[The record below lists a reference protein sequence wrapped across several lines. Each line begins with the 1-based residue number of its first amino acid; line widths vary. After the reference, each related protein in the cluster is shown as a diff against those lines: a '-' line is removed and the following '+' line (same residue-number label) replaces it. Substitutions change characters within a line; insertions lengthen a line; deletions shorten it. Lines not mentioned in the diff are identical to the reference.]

1 MPKNNEIRKGKKRS
15 IALTTSS
22 GTTTEQTEI
31 WKDITGYEGLY
42 QVSNLGIVK
51 SLDRYRKGKRGAM
64 TFVKGRILSLTKGKH
79 GYIQASLHKDNKQ
92 YAPLVHRLVGTAFIP
107 NERNLSCIDH
117 IDSNRANNCVE
128 NLRWCTTK
136 ENMNFDMVR
145 KNISNVQKTSKKC
158 IHHLKEMHNACRK
171 PVVIVSPNGMVKEY
185 ELLTDVEKDGFNRRT
200 VAGCCNS
207 GKPIDKRKFKGYK
220 CYWKENYGV
229 PVKRLSK
236 ESK

>member
-1 MPKNNEIRKGKKRS
+1 MS
-15 IALTTSS
+15 IQLREYQQQAVDKAVAFLTDS
-22 GTTTEQTEI
+22 EI

-42 QVSNLGIVK
+42 QVSNLGRVK
-51 SLDRYRKGKRGAM
+51 SLDRHRKGKRGAM

-92 YAPLVHRLVGTAFIP
+92 YAPLVHRLVGAAFIP

-145 KNISNVQKTSKKC
+145 KNISTS
-158 IHHLKEMHNACRK
+158 RK
-171 PVVIVSPNGMVKEY
+171 PVKNVFIILKRCTMLVGSQ
-185 ELLTDVEKDGFNRRT
+185 LLSFLQME
-200 VAGCCNS
+200 
-207 GKPIDKRKFKGYK
+207 
-220 CYWKENYGV
+220 W
-229 PVKRLSK
+229 
-236 ESK
+236 